1 MRIEVLGPGCK
12 NCETLYENVLK
23 ALDQAGLQDQA
34 EVVKMKDIDYFMKMG
49 VFATPGLVC
58 DGQVLSTGML
68 LNPDQVLEKLRAKGV
83 YSIKDFSMGDQ
94 TNVFLITG
102 FLGSGKTT
110 FLNRIIRDFP
120 RDKKLM
126 ILMNE
131 FGELDVDGTLV
142 QDDDIDLLEISKGSI
157 FCVCVKTD
165 FIKGLQRIAKD
176 IQPDVLLIESTGVA
190 NPTDLKRDL
199 TLPFFNNR
207 FNLAEQFCVIDAVH
221 FEEEYEVFSSV
232 EKQIASSTVFIINKV
247 DVATAE
253 QVRQVKDLVARHHP
267 APVFFE
273 TTYAD
278 FPFQE
283 FFFKGLEPSAQ
294 TGVETRARYLTSQE
308 LEEAIERMLAD
319 PNREITPPDRPL
331 SAIYAWKGGGLKAS

>member
-1 MRIEVLGPGCK
+1 
-12 NCETLYENVLK
+12 
-23 ALDQAGLQDQA
+23 
-34 EVVKMKDIDYFMKMG
+34 
-49 VFATPGLVC
+49 
-58 DGQVLSTGML
+58 
-68 LNPDQVLEKLRAKGV
+68 
-83 YSIKDFSMGDQ
+83 MGDQ

-199 TLPFFNNR
+199 NLPFFNNR

-253 QVRQVKDLVARHHP
+253 QIRHVKELVARHHP
-267 APVFFE
+267 APLFFE

-283 FFFKGLEPSAQ
+283 FFFKGLNPSAQ
-294 TGVETRARYLTSQE
+294 AGVESRAYLTSQE
-308 LEEAIERMLAD
+308 LGEAIERMLAD
-319 PNREITPPDRPL
+319 PNREITPPDRLL
-331 SAIYAWKGGGLKAS
+331 SAIYSWKGERLEDFKSLVSRLPQTLVRSKGFISEDGITTYLFSWVMGRWTLEETPLPPDRIHLLNRVVFIGPPEVMPQLAAVSAYHPEFIPESQRDPMAG